1 MADRELGQH
10 ISQRDM
16 RTENHR
22 GRKSEFALIPTP
34 FTALESAVWLILQA
48 NKKIMFKK
56 YQGHKLTRML
66 TNVCCLNAKFS
77 FPDAFH
83 IACPQDGSIA
93 AGTAIFQ
100 DVGGAV
106 VGQHIG
112 IKS

>member
-1 MADRELGQH
+1 MFAD
-10 ISQRDM
+10 
-16 RTENHR
+16 
-22 GRKSEFALIPTP
+22 
-34 FTALESAVWLILQA
+34 
-48 NKKIMFKK
+48 
-56 YQGHKLTRML
+56 
-66 TNVCCLNAKFS
+66 LNAKFS